1 LRQDQN
7 HFYGAQIVP
16 SFMVSIK
23 LSFLINS
30 LRLLIEAGI
39 GLIRL
44 TNPLILDDP
53 ESAGKSMAS
62 A

>member
-1 LRQDQN
+1 MSNLMS
-7 HFYGAQIVP
+7 A
-16 SFMVSIK
+16 STK
-23 LSFLINS
+23 LTAVVAAF
-30 LRLLIEAGI
+30 A
-39 GLIRL
+39 L

>member
-1 LRQDQN
+1 MIGMNVAGDG
-7 HFYGAQIVP
+7 GAGR
-16 SFMVSIK
+16 S
-23 LSFLINS
+23 
-30 LRLLIEAGI
+30 
-39 GLIRL
+39 L